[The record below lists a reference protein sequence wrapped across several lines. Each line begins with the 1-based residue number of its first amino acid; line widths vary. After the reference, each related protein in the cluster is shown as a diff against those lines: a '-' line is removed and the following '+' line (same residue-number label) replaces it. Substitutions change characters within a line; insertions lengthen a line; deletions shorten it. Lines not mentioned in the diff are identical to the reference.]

1 MEYRKLGLTD
11 LDVSVICLGTMTWGQ
26 QNTLE
31 EGAEQMDYAVSQ
43 GVNFFDTAEM
53 YAVPPTEKSYGK
65 TEEIIGA
72 WFKKSGRRKDVIL
85 ATKIAGPAQGMLW
98 VRKGKV
104 ELDKAAVDEA
114 VEGSLKRLQ
123 TDYIDLY
130 QVHWPQRRVNSF
142 GILGYPEHSVSGRE
156 SDEILTTLEA
166 LAAQVKAGK
175 IRHIGLSNETPW
187 GVMTWLKHHAVK
199 NLPRVA
205 SIQNPYSFLNRSFEV
220 GLAEMAMQE
229 KVGLLAYAPLGAG
242 TLSGKYL
249 DGKVP
254 KGSRWDIDSRVSRYK
269 RPKLDEAVRAYHA
282 VAAKHNL
289 SPTQMAISF
298 CNRQP
303 FLTSTI
309 IGATTMEQLKSNIA
323 AKDVKLNDDVVN
335 DINAVHAL
343 ISNPCP

>member
-1 MEYRKLGLTD
+1 MEYRKLGRTD
-11 LDVSVICLGTMTWGQ
+11 LKVSVICLGTMTWGQ

-31 EGAEQMDYAVSQ
+31 EGAAQMDYAVGE

-72 WFKKSGRRKDVIL
+72 WFKKSGRRNDVIL
-85 ATKIAGPAQGMLW
+85 ATKLAGPAPGMPW
-98 VRKGKV
+98 VRGGKV
-104 ELDKAAVDEA
+104 ALDKSAVDEA
-114 VEGSLKRLQ
+114 VEKSLKRLQ

-130 QVHWPQRRVNSF
+130 QIHWPQRPVNSF
-142 GILGYPEHSVSGRE
+142 GKLGYDQENVTGRE
-156 SDEILTTLEA
+156 SDEILETLTA
-166 LAAQVKAGK
+166 LGAQVKAGK

-187 GVMTWLKHHAVK
+187 GVMTWLKHHAA
-199 NLPRVA
+199 NDLPRVA
-205 SIQNPYSFLNRSFEV
+205 SIQNPYNFLNRSFEV
-220 GLAEMAMQE
+220 GLAEIALQE
-229 KVGLLAYAPLGAG
+229 QVGLLAYAPLGAG

-249 DGKVP
+249 DGQVP
-254 KGSRWDIDSRVSRYK
+254 KGSRWDIDARVSRYK

-289 SPTQMAISF
+289 SPTQMAIAF

-309 IGATTMEQLKSNIA
+309 IGATSMEQLKSNIA
-323 AKDVKLNDDVVN
+323 AKDIALNDDVVA
-335 DINAVHAL
+335 DINAVHAV